1 MLKERY
7 EDKRRVAATVQGLR
21 VGSCALLLLAT
32 DEEERS
38 RGSRASAFEGRHVFA
53 AHSREASR
61 ARSDAEF
68 CSKLDGLLQEADE
81 SQLWLELLHEDCHIS
96 GEQIDFLLK
105 ETSELLAIF
114 TTIVSRVR
122 KNL

>member
-1 MLKERY
+1 MRPAPASTML
-7 EDKRRVAATVQGLR
+7 
-21 VGSCALLLLAT
+21 
-32 DEEERS
+32 
-38 RGSRASAFEGRHVFA
+38 FA
-53 AHSREASR
+53 ARNISKLRTGSDTSKTGAKRISQAKREASR

-68 CSKLDGLLQEADE
+68 CSKLDGLLQEGDE
-81 SQLWLELLHEDCHIS
+81 SQVWLELLYEDCHIS